1 MTLYGLEGVGLL
13 ELLGE
18 PDGLWDAM
26 VVGGKV
32 VVTAGVTCC
41 AAAVEVAVAV
51 AVAVAVVV
59 GVGELVADGPLNTRS
74 RLTMSVAPPGTSKC
88 HPSSHGGTT
97 PSQLPVVAKVAAVMG
112 VAVFGSSPIWYG
124 APKVAADPAP
134 ALAATK
140 APTAA
145 TMPASRHPVR
155 RAVLLNTGFLP
166 R

>member
-1 MTLYGLEGVGLL
+1 MTLYGLEEGVVENVADGLE
-13 ELLGE
+13 ELVA
-18 PDGLWDAM
+18 LWDA
-26 VVGGKV
+26 VVVAGSV

-41 AAAVEVAVAV
+41 AAAVEVAVEV
-51 AVAVAVVV
+51 AVAVEV
-59 GVGELVADGPLNTRS
+59 GVGEADGPLNTRS
-74 RLTMSVAPPGTSKC
+74 RLTMRVAPPGTSKC

-97 PSQLPVVAKVAAVMG
+97 PSQLPVVAKVAAVIG
-112 VAVFGSSPIWYG
+112 VGVFGSSPIWYG
-124 APKVAADPAP
+124 VPKVAADPAP

-145 TMPASRHPVR
+145 TRPASRHPVR

>member
-18 PDGLWDAM
+18 ADELWDAI

-51 AVAVAVVV
+51 
-59 GVGELVADGPLNTRS
+59 GELVADGPLNTRS
-74 RLTMSVAPPGTSKC
+74 RLTMRVAPPATSKC

-97 PSQLPVVAKVAAVMG
+97 PSQLPVVAKVAAVIG
-112 VAVFGSSPIWYG
+112 VGVFGSSPIWYG
-124 APKVAADPAP
+124 VPKVAADPAP

-145 TMPASRHPVR
+145 TRPASRHPVR